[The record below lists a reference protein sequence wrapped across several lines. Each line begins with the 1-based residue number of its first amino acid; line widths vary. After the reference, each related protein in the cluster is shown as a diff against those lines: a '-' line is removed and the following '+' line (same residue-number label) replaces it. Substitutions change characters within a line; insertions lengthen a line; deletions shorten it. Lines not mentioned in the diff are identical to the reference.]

1 LAGAGTGLVAREL
14 AKRGVKEAAEKILK
28 ERGEDA
34 AKVYFEKAAKDVALD
49 IGKKRGQTAALAG
62 QAAFY
67 GTGQTTSRAVEEA
80 EKLGGTATDIEL
92 ARVLPAAA
100 VSTVAE
106 FIGDK
111 IALGALKGIKPGEPG
126 KFVTTDLAKNILL
139 NIGLT
144 GTKEVPVEVIQSA
157 AERFGAKL
165 SLTDAQ
171 ALKEYID
178 ATASSYGMAVAP
190 GVGGGVRQTMAERAK
205 PTPEVPPATPPAPPP
220 PALEYKPEPF
230 IQFPDGTVAKRSEVE
245 AYIKTLPEDQ
255 QMAMRAKLLG
265 LAPQEAEAPPTEPT
279 KALEYKPEPLIVYP
293 DGSVARSSEVETY
306 IQSLP
311 EDEQVAAR
319 AKLLGMG
326 EEATRV
332 TPEMLRK
339 LGIRGRAPVIQ
350 RLSGLELTDPKV
362 TEELTNFAAQP
373 YASPEVRGNIFGFL
387 NTIKPVEPAAE
398 APVAPVAEAPVEPAA
413 PAAPPVAPA
422 PVVEAAAPVVEEKP
436 AREPST
442 RKEAEAF
449 GKAIGAAQPYPGELR
464 GRVNLPAQK
473 AAKEGNFQGVLSA
486 LEKSKNVIVAEIAKR
501 AKSLGTKIVIDDNAE
516 ETYTGRSELMRQM
529 SIDGA
534 KMHLEALNKIRA
546 LAPKIDAL
554 PDGFRL
560 GYDITG
566 EKINAIDGGKD
577 VGRMSLE
584 DIADVGHSMFAPL
597 ATGPFKLKTKED
609 FKRLQKAYED
619 LTSEYGENAL
629 QLTSTGSAE
638 MRGVAGVYDADTDTI
653 RVPEYFAKREEVLS
667 HEIVHAQ
674 TVQSIANPTL
684 RQKPIVARLNKLY
697 EHVKKELES
706 RPGRAPYGIQSI
718 QEFVAEGMGNPA
730 FQFLLKKIKYENT
743 SAWDSFVQ
751 TIANLIGVKRDTA
764 FTELLSIY
772 SDLTTE
778 QKAPAAPTVEA
789 AAPKAEAPPTLD
801 TSDIKEVKG
810 RHPQVQ
816 AAAKLLQE
824 KKMSREE
831 FEKYVDAYK
840 PIETIKAETLYPPS
854 SVESMAKAIR
864 GTENKKK
871 INIPIADGIRVGLR
885 MDLPARDQ
893 GVPVVSIHEGKPND
907 DPKTGKPYKSS
918 GKVIGYGSTGY
929 IKDVFFA
936 PRDQEK
942 SLVMGIEPV
951 KNPLQTAE
959 GTWVNLSP
967 EETYTRVKELMKDPA
982 WKQVGFDPARHG
994 YFYDRKTREPVVSAS
1009 EMYQVGQF
1017 LLAKDVKYA
1026 PKSDFLYS
1034 LGGERAQV
1042 QAFEQTLRSL
1052 LNKFGLKDVG
1062 LKILDGMTD
1071 SGSYAAQ
1078 LIRIAADAANPVRT
1092 LRHEAIHAL
1101 RELGFFTD
1109 AQWSSLSKMAKDKW
1123 IDQYLKQRNVDGKPL
1138 KAGEESRYDA
1148 YMREY
1153 NGDMEK
1159 ITEEAVSD
1167 AFADFDATK
1176 PPAGMLQ
1183 ALLKRMKDLFQSIKS
1198 ALTKVESPEQIF
1210 GKVEKG
1216 ELNEGARKAKGEA
1229 KSLRDRATA
1238 NFRRW
1243 FGDSKVVDE
1252 KGEPLVV
1259 YHGTGADIDAFR
1271 GRGRFYF
1278 AEKPEYAASFAGKYF
1293 DEYKRPNIMPVY
1305 LSVQKPLDLTA
1316 LGGDFV
1322 STNDLVAALEKAGA
1336 IKTAQ
1341 AVKDRQFEKYGRKQ
1355 GVNVWEL
1362 WHESPIREA
1371 VKDDGFDGVIQIEQ
1385 AAKDESSMH
1394 ESRVVMVFN
1403 PTQIKSAIGNNGDYS
1418 LTNADIRK
1426 SIGGIKAAAQ
1436 KALQKQPMPEKGLGH
1451 VKQDLKN
1458 LAQPIFFAQNKTI
1471 LDRIDGMKDRFWQRV
1486 AQNTADQFRTIKE
1499 YSPLGYMQAR
1509 LSKSVDGGLE
1519 GLLFHGQ
1526 VFDDGGALNI
1536 KAKTKGMM
1544 DILKPLGNELD
1555 SYLMWV
1561 ALNRES
1567 NLPEEKRSK
1576 IANMDQLVARRDE
1589 FSAGELNGKPRA
1601 EVYRDVL
1608 RQMNQLNKSVLDIAL
1623 AKGLINQEAYDK
1635 FSSDIYYIP
1644 FYKKMEEDGDI
1655 SGAQTASGLTSQY
1668 FSKELKGGDKPF
1680 GDLME
1685 NVVRNWSHILSASMK
1700 NAAAKTTLDDA
1711 VELGAAVPNLKVG
1724 LEWKDGKVYSIKS
1737 GKPIEAKVD
1746 EDGKVLYEAGV
1757 LRPDLTKQD
1766 AGMAKV
1772 MVDGQ
1777 PMYFKVTDD
1786 LLMDSISSIGY
1797 LGPKSKFILLMR
1809 DFKNMLQ
1816 YGVTASP
1823 IFKTNNLIRDSV
1835 AAMSVSDLKKNPFAN
1850 VIEGI
1855 SLSKKDSPTYISAL
1869 AGGAIFNFGSAYEG
1883 DQAKLIKRLIDQGV
1897 PGNSILDTKEK
1908 ITKGLKNA
1916 WDAYQH
1922 LGDRSE
1928 AANRL
1933 SLYQQ
1938 MRDKGMNHLQ
1948 ASFMARDLLDF
1959 SMQGSWP
1966 AFRLLTQVVP
1976 FMNARIQGLYKLGR
1990 DGIIPTT
1997 RVLYNATTGKEID
2010 ANDKIR
2016 AAQFATITTA
2026 VMLASALLY
2035 LSFKDDEDFKKRDAW
2050 DRDNFWWIKLPGMD
2064 MALRVPKPFEVG
2076 AFGTL
2081 VERTLEQI
2089 LDQGAEGKQ
2098 FGESLGRTLWDTFSL
2113 NPTPQM
2119 FKPLIDIYANK
2130 DSFSGAPIE
2139 SAGLERLSKQERAT
2153 DQTSPLAIAL
2163 GGVTSLFPEKFQ
2175 LSPVQMDYM
2184 LKGYFGWLGAMASV
2198 TSTYAVMPFKEGEYP
2213 DARWLDRAS
2222 LGLARELPAPQSA
2235 YVTQFYNAS
2244 KEISQAYADMRHYR
2258 EMGDAEKVQEIL
2270 EEKGDQIALAK
2281 FYDKTAKNIA
2291 NVRKQIR
2298 LITNDKDMDGAE
2310 KKEAIERMKLIMSDL
2325 AKQAEEVRKS
2335 MKQ

>member
-1 LAGAGTGLVAREL
+1 MPTLSEILRDPNYINANEATKRAIFERHAPLDQNYTGANQATQFAIRQRFGVEGFGAPVAPPPV
-14 AKRGVKEAAEKILK
+14 ASK
-28 ERGEDA
+28 ERTFGE
-34 AKVYFEKAAKDVALD
+34 AAKDIAASVVSGAGNLVQLPGQLYGLATGNFADTGALGLGKD
-49 IGKKRGQTAALAG
+49 IRQYGEEMKSSGLKAREQERAQKIQTAEQKGQWEAFKTAFGETVKDPALLTSFLAE
-62 QAAFY
+62 QAPQLLVPFGAARVAQI
-67 GTGQTTSRAVEEA
+67 GTAAKATAAAQGLTGTAAKEAVEAVTKSAA
-80 EKLGGTATDIEL
+80 ERGTKAAIGAGAVQQGADVGSQAYEDIYKELVSKGATEPDAAQGAINL
-92 ARVLPAAA
+92 ARAAGASGSIISLLAQRLPGARTLEESFAG
-100 VSTVAE
+100 VKGTSGRVV
-106 FIGDK
+106 
-111 IALGALKGIKPGEPG
+111 GALKGAAGEGASEIAEETGG
-126 KFVTTDLAKNILL
+126 KFGANLAMREVKPEQSLL
-139 NIGLT
+139 EGLGQT
-144 GTKEVPVEVIQSA
+144 AGMAAVGGVGLGGVAGALRTPARPAEKPAEEKPA
-157 AERFGAKL
+157 AETIA
-165 SLTDAQ
+165 A
-171 ALKEYID
+171 
-178 ATASSYGMAVAP
+178 
-190 GVGGGVRQTMAERAK
+190 
-205 PTPEVPPATPPAPPP
+205 PEVPPVTP
-220 PALEYKPEPF
+220 
-230 IQFPDGTVAKRSEVE
+230 EVE
-245 AYIKTLPEDQ
+245 AP
-255 QMAMRAKLLG
+255 
-265 LAPQEAEAPPTEPT
+265 PVAEA
-279 KALEYKPEPLIVYP
+279 
-293 DGSVARSSEVETY
+293 
-306 IQSLP
+306 
-311 EDEQVAAR
+311 
-319 AKLLGMG
+319 
-326 EEATRV
+326 
-332 TPEMLRK
+332 
-339 LGIRGRAPVIQ
+339 
-350 RLSGLELTDPKV
+350 
-362 TEELTNFAAQP
+362 
-373 YASPEVRGNIFGFL
+373 
-387 NTIKPVEPAAE
+387 PAAE
-398 APVAPVAEAPVEPAA
+398 APAAPVAEAPVEPAVEV
-413 PAAPPVAPA
+413 PPVAPVA
-422 PVVEAAAPVVEEKP
+422 EAPVADAPPVEPVVEAAAPT
-436 AREPST
+436 PS
-442 RKEAEAF
+442 
-449 GKAIGAAQPYPGELR
+449 AQER
-464 GRVNLPAQK
+464 
-473 AAKEGNFQGVLSA
+473 
-486 LEKSKNVIVAEIAKR
+486 
-501 AKSLGTKIVIDDNAE
+501 KSLGGK
-516 ETYTGRSELMRQM
+516 RSEL
-529 SIDGA
+529 G
-534 KMHLEALNKIRA
+534 
-546 LAPKIDAL
+546 
-554 PDGFRL
+554 
-560 GYDITG
+560 
-566 EKINAIDGGKD
+566 
-577 VGRMSLE
+577 
-584 DIADVGHSMFAPL
+584 
-597 ATGPFKLKTKED
+597 
-609 FKRLQKAYED
+609 
-619 LTSEYGENAL
+619 
-629 QLTSTGSAE
+629 
-638 MRGVAGVYDADTDTI
+638 
-653 RVPEYFAKREEVLS
+653 
-667 HEIVHAQ
+667 
-674 TVQSIANPTL
+674 
-684 RQKPIVARLNKLY
+684 LY
-697 EHVKKELES
+697 SELE
-706 RPGRAPYGIQSI
+706 
-718 QEFVAEGMGNPA
+718 
-730 FQFLLKKIKYENT
+730 KKIEAGSN
-743 SAWDSFVQ
+743 
-751 TIANLIGVKRDTA
+751 
-764 FTELLSIY
+764 
-772 SDLTTE
+772 
-778 QKAPAAPTVEA
+778 KAPAASWKAYINGLTQKGVKPEEIESSGVKDWLDLQKGAVTKESLLNYLQQGGVKVEEVVLGRSPDAVIADRNAAYEAFERNEISIEERNRLIDAAGVKDTKYGQYALPGGTNYREVLLTLPVDRVDQSDSSYELNREASAAGLAALGFNGGEFAPERVKVDKPKYRSTHWDQPNVLAHIRVNDRTDADGKRVLFVEEIQSDWGQEGKKKGFATGALKAAEDAYMAEIDRLAEKYGVRKDATNKASAIRMAADKADLVRLIELNDKIVSEKAAVPSAPFVTKTEGWLNLALKRIMVMAAEGGYDKVAFVNGTQSAERYDLSKQIERITAYKETGGTYRISATDINGDTLPAQRAKDATELEGIVGKELAQKIADQKGVVESYSGLDLKVGGEGMKTFYNTIVPTA
-789 AAPKAEAPPTLD
+789 LK
-801 TSDIKEVKG
+801 
-810 RHPQVQ
+810 
-816 AAAKLLQE
+816 KLLPKVGGGQMGVV
-824 KKMSREE
+824 K
-831 FEKYVDAYK
+831 V
-840 PIETIKAETLYPPS
+840 
-854 SVESMAKAIR
+854 
-864 GTENKKK
+864 
-871 INIPIADGIRVGLR
+871 DGIVR
-885 MDLPARDQ
+885 A
-893 GVPVVSIHEGKPND
+893 
-907 DPKTGKPYKSS
+907 
-918 GKVIGYGSTGY
+918 STGNMEAG
-929 IKDVFFA
+929 D
-936 PRDQEK
+936 
-942 SLVMGIEPV
+942 
-951 KNPLQTAE
+951 
-959 GTWVNLSP
+959 
-967 EETYTRVKELMKDPA
+967 
-982 WKQVGFDPARHG
+982 
-994 YFYDRKTREPVVSAS
+994 FYDRQKNPDFKMLAQPGFDVTPAMREKVQTTGLPMFSKA
-1009 EMYQVGQF
+1009 
-1017 LLAKDVKYA
+1017 
-1026 PKSDFLYS
+1026 
-1034 LGGERAQV
+1034 GERSEQV
-1042 QAFEQTLRSL
+1042 QAFEQDLRTK

-1062 LKILDGMTD
+1062 LKILGGMTD

-1078 LIRIAADAANPVRT
+1078 IIRIAADAANPVRT
-1092 LRHEAIHAL
+1092 LRHEAIHAM

-1123 IDQYLKQRNVDGKPL
+1123 IDQYLKQSNVDGKPL

-1167 AFADFDATK
+1167 AFSDFDATK
-1176 PPAGMLQ
+1176 PPAGLIQ

-1216 ELNEGARKAKGEA
+1216 ELKEGAGKEAGEA

-1238 NFRRW
+1238 
-1243 FGDSKVVDE
+1243 
-1252 KGEPLVV
+1252 
-1259 YHGTGADIDAFR
+1259 
-1271 GRGRFYF
+1271 
-1278 AEKPEYAASFAGKYF
+1278 
-1293 DEYKRPNIMPVY
+1293 
-1305 LSVQKPLDLTA
+1305 
-1316 LGGDFV
+1316 
-1322 STNDLVAALEKAGA
+1322 
-1336 IKTAQ
+1336 
-1341 AVKDRQFEKYGRKQ
+1341 
-1355 GVNVWEL
+1355 
-1362 WHESPIREA
+1362 
-1371 VKDDGFDGVIQIEQ
+1371 
-1385 AAKDESSMH
+1385 
-1394 ESRVVMVFN
+1394 
-1403 PTQIKSAIGNNGDYS
+1403 
-1418 LTNADIRK
+1418 DIRK
-1426 SIGGIKAAAQ
+1426 SIGGVKAAAQ

-1471 LDRIDGMKDRFWQRV
+1471 LDRINGMKDRFWQRV

-1623 AKGLINQEAYDK
+1623 AKGLINQKGYDQ
-1635 FSSDIYYIP
+1635 FSGDIYYVP
-1644 FYKKMEEDGDI
+1644 FYKKMEEDGTI
-1655 SGAQTASGLTSQY
+1655 AGAQTASGLTSQD
-1668 FSKELKGGDKPF
+1668 FSKELKGSDKPF

-1797 LGPKSKFILLMR
+1797 LGPKSKFLDVAR
-1809 DFKNMLQ
+1809 NFKNMLQ

-1823 IFKTNNLIRDSV
+1823 IFKVNNLIRDSV
-1835 AAMSVSDLKKNPFAN
+1835 AAMAVSDLKKNPVAN
-1850 VIEGI
+1850 VMNGI
-1855 SLSKKDSPTYISAL
+1855 TLSKEDSPVYISAL

-1883 DQAKLIKRLIDQGV
+1883 DQATLIKRLIDQGV

-2064 MALRVPKPFEVG
+2064 VALRVPKPFEVG

-2081 VERTLEQI
+2081 VERSLEQI
-2089 LDQGAEGKQ
+2089 LDEGAEGKQ
-2098 FGESLGRTLWDTFSL
+2098 FGESLARTLWDTFAL

-2119 FKPLIDIYANK
+2119 FKPLVDIYSNK

-2153 DQTSPLAIAL
+2153 DQTSPLGIAL
-2163 GGVTSLFPEKFQ
+2163 GGLTSIFPEKFQ

-2258 EMGDAEKVQEIL
+2258 EMGDAERVQEIL
-2270 EEKGDQIALAK
+2270 EEKGDKIALAK

>member
-1 LAGAGTGLVAREL
+1 MPTLSEILRDPNYINANEATKRAIFERHAPLDQNYTGANQATQFAIRQRFGVEGFGAPVAPPPV
-14 AKRGVKEAAEKILK
+14 ASK
-28 ERGEDA
+28 ERTFGE
-34 AKVYFEKAAKDVALD
+34 AAKDIAASVVSGAGNLVQLPGQLYGLATGNFADTGALGLGKD
-49 IGKKRGQTAALAG
+49 IRQYGEEMKSSGLKAREQERAQKIQTAEQKGQWEAFKTAFGETVKDPALLTSFLAE
-62 QAAFY
+62 QAPQLLVPFGAARVAQI
-67 GTGQTTSRAVEEA
+67 GTAAKATAAAQGLTGTAAKEAVEAVTKSAA
-80 EKLGGTATDIEL
+80 ERGTKAAIGAGAVQQGADVGSQAYEDIYKELVSKGATEPDAAQGAINL
-92 ARVLPAAA
+92 ARAAGASGSIISLLAQRLPGARTLEESFAG
-100 VSTVAE
+100 VKGTSGRVV
-106 FIGDK
+106 
-111 IALGALKGIKPGEPG
+111 GALKGAAGEGASEIAEETGG
-126 KFVTTDLAKNILL
+126 KFGANLAMREVKPEQSLL
-139 NIGLT
+139 EGLGQT
-144 GTKEVPVEVIQSA
+144 AGMAAVGGVGLGGVAGALRTPARPAEKPAEEKPA
-157 AERFGAKL
+157 AETIA
-165 SLTDAQ
+165 A
-171 ALKEYID
+171 
-178 ATASSYGMAVAP
+178 
-190 GVGGGVRQTMAERAK
+190 
-205 PTPEVPPATPPAPPP
+205 PEVPPVTP
-220 PALEYKPEPF
+220 
-230 IQFPDGTVAKRSEVE
+230 EVE
-245 AYIKTLPEDQ
+245 AP
-255 QMAMRAKLLG
+255 
-265 LAPQEAEAPPTEPT
+265 PVAEA
-279 KALEYKPEPLIVYP
+279 
-293 DGSVARSSEVETY
+293 
-306 IQSLP
+306 
-311 EDEQVAAR
+311 
-319 AKLLGMG
+319 
-326 EEATRV
+326 
-332 TPEMLRK
+332 
-339 LGIRGRAPVIQ
+339 
-350 RLSGLELTDPKV
+350 
-362 TEELTNFAAQP
+362 
-373 YASPEVRGNIFGFL
+373 
-387 NTIKPVEPAAE
+387 PAAE
-398 APVAPVAEAPVEPAA
+398 APAAPVAEAPVEPAVEV
-413 PAAPPVAPA
+413 PPVAPVA
-422 PVVEAAAPVVEEKP
+422 EAPVADAPPVEPVVEAAAPT
-436 AREPST
+436 PS
-442 RKEAEAF
+442 
-449 GKAIGAAQPYPGELR
+449 AQER
-464 GRVNLPAQK
+464 
-473 AAKEGNFQGVLSA
+473 
-486 LEKSKNVIVAEIAKR
+486 
-501 AKSLGTKIVIDDNAE
+501 KSLGGK
-516 ETYTGRSELMRQM
+516 RSEL
-529 SIDGA
+529 G
-534 KMHLEALNKIRA
+534 
-546 LAPKIDAL
+546 
-554 PDGFRL
+554 
-560 GYDITG
+560 
-566 EKINAIDGGKD
+566 
-577 VGRMSLE
+577 
-584 DIADVGHSMFAPL
+584 
-597 ATGPFKLKTKED
+597 
-609 FKRLQKAYED
+609 
-619 LTSEYGENAL
+619 
-629 QLTSTGSAE
+629 
-638 MRGVAGVYDADTDTI
+638 
-653 RVPEYFAKREEVLS
+653 
-667 HEIVHAQ
+667 
-674 TVQSIANPTL
+674 
-684 RQKPIVARLNKLY
+684 LY
-697 EHVKKELES
+697 SELE
-706 RPGRAPYGIQSI
+706 
-718 QEFVAEGMGNPA
+718 
-730 FQFLLKKIKYENT
+730 KKIEAGSN
-743 SAWDSFVQ
+743 
-751 TIANLIGVKRDTA
+751 
-764 FTELLSIY
+764 
-772 SDLTTE
+772 
-778 QKAPAAPTVEA
+778 KAPAASWKAYINGLIQKGVKPEEIESSGVKDWLDLQKGAVTKESLLNYLQQGGVKVEEVVLGRSHVKDTNYGQYTLPGGTNYREVLLTLPEKQVVRKRVLRKVGEGRRPWRIYIEGEERHQNSFETEEA
-789 AAPKAEAPPTLD
+789 AREDLAKYPTFREKAGGEPYRSTHWDQPNVLAHIRVNDRTDADGKRVLFVEEIQ
-801 TSDIKEVKG
+801 SDWGQEGKKKG
-810 RHPQVQ
+810 FADSKVRSQ
-816 AAAKLLQE
+816 LESEIRSLGI
-824 KKMSREE
+824 
-831 FEKYVDAYK
+831 DK
-840 PIETIKAETLYPPS
+840 PIQDVSLRDLADAGASQELQGRFDSEMLRGASSPPS
-854 SVESMAKAIR
+854 APFVTKTEGWLNLALKRIMVMA
-864 GTENKKK
+864 
-871 INIPIADGIRVGLR
+871 
-885 MDLPARDQ
+885 
-893 GVPVVSIHEGKPND
+893 
-907 DPKTGKPYKSS
+907 
-918 GKVIGYGSTGY
+918 
-929 IKDVFFA
+929 
-936 PRDQEK
+936 
-942 SLVMGIEPV
+942 
-951 KNPLQTAE
+951 AE
-959 GTWVNLSP
+959 GGYDKVAFVNGEQSAERYDLS
-967 EETYTRVKELMKDPA
+967 
-982 WKQVGFDPARHG
+982 KQVGSVRWAAKPGSNTGKLTVKDLSGNVVLRERTADPMRAAELEDFVGKDVARKLLESEAKSVTPYG
-994 YFYDRKTREPVVSAS
+994 DEIRELSGLDLKVGGEGMKTFYDTIVPTALKKLLPKVGGGQMGVVKVDGIVRASTGFDVTPAMREKVQTTGLPMFSKA
-1009 EMYQVGQF
+1009 
-1017 LLAKDVKYA
+1017 
-1026 PKSDFLYS
+1026 
-1034 LGGERAQV
+1034 GERSEQV
-1042 QAFEQTLRSL
+1042 QAFEQDLRTK

-1062 LKILDGMTD
+1062 LKILGGMTD

-1078 LIRIAADAANPVRT
+1078 IIRIAADAANPVRT
-1092 LRHEAIHAL
+1092 LRHEAIHAM

-1176 PPAGMLQ
+1176 PPAGMIQ

-1216 ELNEGARKAKGEA
+1216 ELKEGAREAKGEV

-1238 NFRRW
+1238 
-1243 FGDSKVVDE
+1243 
-1252 KGEPLVV
+1252 
-1259 YHGTGADIDAFR
+1259 
-1271 GRGRFYF
+1271 
-1278 AEKPEYAASFAGKYF
+1278 
-1293 DEYKRPNIMPVY
+1293 
-1305 LSVQKPLDLTA
+1305 
-1316 LGGDFV
+1316 
-1322 STNDLVAALEKAGA
+1322 
-1336 IKTAQ
+1336 
-1341 AVKDRQFEKYGRKQ
+1341 
-1355 GVNVWEL
+1355 
-1362 WHESPIREA
+1362 
-1371 VKDDGFDGVIQIEQ
+1371 
-1385 AAKDESSMH
+1385 
-1394 ESRVVMVFN
+1394 
-1403 PTQIKSAIGNNGDYS
+1403 
-1418 LTNADIRK
+1418 DIRK
-1426 SIGGIKAAAQ
+1426 SIGGVKAAAQ

-1471 LDRIDGMKDRFWQRV
+1471 LDRINGMKDRFWQRV

-1623 AKGLINQEAYDK
+1623 AKGLINQKGYDQ
-1635 FSSDIYYIP
+1635 FSGDIYYVP
-1644 FYKKMEEDGDI
+1644 FYKKMEEDGTI
-1655 SGAQTASGLTSQY
+1655 AGAQTASGLTSQD
-1668 FSKELKGGDKPF
+1668 FSKELKGSDKPF

-1797 LGPKSKFILLMR
+1797 LGPKSKFLDVAR
-1809 DFKNMLQ
+1809 NFKNMLQ

-1823 IFKTNNLIRDSV
+1823 IFKVNNLIRDSV
-1835 AAMSVSDLKKNPFAN
+1835 AAMAVSDLKKNPVAN
-1850 VIEGI
+1850 VMNGI
-1855 SLSKKDSPTYISAL
+1855 TLSKEDSPVYISAL

-1883 DQAKLIKRLIDQGV
+1883 DQATLIKRLIDQGV

-2064 MALRVPKPFEVG
+2064 VALRVPKPFEVG

-2081 VERTLEQI
+2081 VERSLEQI
-2089 LDQGAEGKQ
+2089 LDEGAEGKQ
-2098 FGESLGRTLWDTFSL
+2098 FGESLARTLWDTFAL

-2119 FKPLIDIYANK
+2119 FKPLVDIYSNK

-2153 DQTSPLAIAL
+2153 DQTSPLGIAL
-2163 GGVTSLFPEKFQ
+2163 GGLTSIFPEKFQ

-2258 EMGDAEKVQEIL
+2258 EMGDAERVQEIL
-2270 EEKGDQIALAK
+2270 EEKGDKIALAK

>member
-1 LAGAGTGLVAREL
+1 
-14 AKRGVKEAAEKILK
+14 
-28 ERGEDA
+28 
-34 AKVYFEKAAKDVALD
+34 
-49 IGKKRGQTAALAG
+49 
-62 QAAFY
+62 
-67 GTGQTTSRAVEEA
+67 
-80 EKLGGTATDIEL
+80 
-92 ARVLPAAA
+92 
-100 VSTVAE
+100 
-106 FIGDK
+106 
-111 IALGALKGIKPGEPG
+111 
-126 KFVTTDLAKNILL
+126 
-139 NIGLT
+139 
-144 GTKEVPVEVIQSA
+144 
-157 AERFGAKL
+157 
-165 SLTDAQ
+165 
-171 ALKEYID
+171 
-178 ATASSYGMAVAP
+178 
-190 GVGGGVRQTMAERAK
+190 
-205 PTPEVPPATPPAPPP
+205 
-220 PALEYKPEPF
+220 
-230 IQFPDGTVAKRSEVE
+230 
-245 AYIKTLPEDQ
+245 
-255 QMAMRAKLLG
+255 
-265 LAPQEAEAPPTEPT
+265 
-279 KALEYKPEPLIVYP
+279 
-293 DGSVARSSEVETY
+293 
-306 IQSLP
+306 
-311 EDEQVAAR
+311 
-319 AKLLGMG
+319 
-326 EEATRV
+326 
-332 TPEMLRK
+332 
-339 LGIRGRAPVIQ
+339 
-350 RLSGLELTDPKV
+350 
-362 TEELTNFAAQP
+362 
-373 YASPEVRGNIFGFL
+373 
-387 NTIKPVEPAAE
+387 
-398 APVAPVAEAPVEPAA
+398 
-413 PAAPPVAPA
+413 
-422 PVVEAAAPVVEEKP
+422 
-436 AREPST
+436 
-442 RKEAEAF
+442 
-449 GKAIGAAQPYPGELR
+449 
-464 GRVNLPAQK
+464 
-473 AAKEGNFQGVLSA
+473 
-486 LEKSKNVIVAEIAKR
+486 
-501 AKSLGTKIVIDDNAE
+501 
-516 ETYTGRSELMRQM
+516 
-529 SIDGA
+529 
-534 KMHLEALNKIRA
+534 
-546 LAPKIDAL
+546 
-554 PDGFRL
+554 
-560 GYDITG
+560 
-566 EKINAIDGGKD
+566 
-577 VGRMSLE
+577 
-584 DIADVGHSMFAPL
+584 
-597 ATGPFKLKTKED
+597 
-609 FKRLQKAYED
+609 
-619 LTSEYGENAL
+619 
-629 QLTSTGSAE
+629 
-638 MRGVAGVYDADTDTI
+638 
-653 RVPEYFAKREEVLS
+653 
-667 HEIVHAQ
+667 
-674 TVQSIANPTL
+674 
-684 RQKPIVARLNKLY
+684 
-697 EHVKKELES
+697 
-706 RPGRAPYGIQSI
+706 
-718 QEFVAEGMGNPA
+718 
-730 FQFLLKKIKYENT
+730 
-743 SAWDSFVQ
+743 
-751 TIANLIGVKRDTA
+751 
-764 FTELLSIY
+764 
-772 SDLTTE
+772 
-778 QKAPAAPTVEA
+778 
-789 AAPKAEAPPTLD
+789 
-801 TSDIKEVKG
+801 
-810 RHPQVQ
+810 
-816 AAAKLLQE
+816 
-824 KKMSREE
+824 
-831 FEKYVDAYK
+831 
-840 PIETIKAETLYPPS
+840 
-854 SVESMAKAIR
+854 
-864 GTENKKK
+864 
-871 INIPIADGIRVGLR
+871 
-885 MDLPARDQ
+885 
-893 GVPVVSIHEGKPND
+893 
-907 DPKTGKPYKSS
+907 
-918 GKVIGYGSTGY
+918 
-929 IKDVFFA
+929 
-936 PRDQEK
+936 
-942 SLVMGIEPV
+942 
-951 KNPLQTAE
+951 
-959 GTWVNLSP
+959 
-967 EETYTRVKELMKDPA
+967 
-982 WKQVGFDPARHG
+982 
-994 YFYDRKTREPVVSAS
+994 
-1009 EMYQVGQF
+1009 MYQVGQF

-1216 ELNEGARKAKGEA
+1216 ELKEGAREAKGEA

>member
-1 LAGAGTGLVAREL
+1 MAQNEWAVVSETPISRTEGTGWEVVEQKPTTGAFAAGVKSYLPQVQETFGGLKTLLGVGAERMLGEGQISRGLIESGAASMKEAEAKRQPFMTAERGSFTDALDKGVGAVLTEWLPYQAGSGAAQLLEALALVGAGGVVGTMTAPGPGTLAGAGTGLVAREL

-111 IALGALKGIKPGEPG
+111 IALGALKGIKPGEAG
-126 KFVTTDLAKNILL
+126 KYAPVDLAKNILL

-205 PTPEVPPATPPAPPP
+205 PAPEVPPT
-220 PALEYKPEPF
+220 
-230 IQFPDGTVAKRSEVE
+230 
-245 AYIKTLPEDQ
+245 
-255 QMAMRAKLLG
+255 
-265 LAPQEAEAPPTEPT
+265 
-279 KALEYKPEPLIVYP
+279 
-293 DGSVARSSEVETY
+293 
-306 IQSLP
+306 
-311 EDEQVAAR
+311 
-319 AKLLGMG
+319 
-326 EEATRV
+326 
-332 TPEMLRK
+332 
-339 LGIRGRAPVIQ
+339 
-350 RLSGLELTDPKV
+350 
-362 TEELTNFAAQP
+362 
-373 YASPEVRGNIFGFL
+373 
-387 NTIKPVEPAAE
+387 
-398 APVAPVAEAPVEPAA
+398 
-413 PAAPPVAPA
+413 APPVAPPAAEVPPVTPEQVRERVEEVTGVNRAA
-422 PVVEAAAPVVEEKP
+422 PPSAEESVLGRLYKLNDAEAEAAREELTQKRLLRQQEQIDAEVERVAELNRKQGMPSPDRPKLEIEERPSIAEQAPALASREELLAKQADVDKRRLEAGLPTGAASVTPGVEPTTPVAEEPKPVPKIVDNRPLAVRAAKNRLLVMRNMLQNQGGDPESLTIVPHPTVEGKFAIQSLDVPTKLTPDLPRTAITRPETPTIIDPVNAYVEIQRRTNTPAARRFVQDFDAGRITREDVERAIEQEQKAGQPQPLTYTSTGEPGIVSAPLSKPRGEREVPKLGEAPPKVEVVEEPPIDETQTQQP
-436 AREPST
+436 AALPKSAFELSQRLPSVMDKADVRKANEDGDIKKLVDSLKASPNLVT
-442 RKEAEAF
+442 RR
-449 GKAIGAAQPYPGELR
+449 IGEL
-464 GRVNLPAQK
+464 G
-473 AAKEGNFQGVLSA
+473 
-486 LEKSKNVIVAEIAKR
+486 
-501 AKSLGTKIVIDDNAE
+501 
-516 ETYTGRSELMRQM
+516 
-529 SIDGA
+529 
-534 KMHLEALNKIRA
+534 
-546 LAPKIDAL
+546 
-554 PDGFRL
+554 
-560 GYDITG
+560 
-566 EKINAIDGGKD
+566 
-577 VGRMSLE
+577 
-584 DIADVGHSMFAPL
+584 
-597 ATGPFKLKTKED
+597 
-609 FKRLQKAYED
+609 
-619 LTSEYGENAL
+619 
-629 QLTSTGSAE
+629 
-638 MRGVAGVYDADTDTI
+638 
-653 RVPEYFAKREEVLS
+653 
-667 HEIVHAQ
+667 
-674 TVQSIANPTL
+674 QSIANRVRLEKPGKLKKINWAGQFSYGPSGESIKMRPDHAGNEQVNAHEVVHALTVSAQL
-684 RQKPIVARLNKLY
+684 NPVTDKQKKFSQDIKDLY
-697 EHVKKELES
+697 QHVKKELKKK
-706 RPGRAPYGIQSI
+706 GVTAYGLQDEL
-718 QEFVAEGMGNPA
+718 EFTAEAMSNPN
-730 FQFLLKKIKYENT
+730 FQFELMQIPYPGKKNSWSKFVKSVADLLGITNTNALTEVMSLVEKIAET
-743 SAWDSFVQ
+743 
-751 TIANLIGVKRDTA
+751 
-764 FTELLSIY
+764 
-772 SDLTTE
+772 
-778 QKAPAAPTVEA
+778 KAPRKKTTGVETIGGELGAEAKPTV
-789 AAPKAEAPPTLD
+789 
-801 TSDIKEVKG
+801 V
-810 RHPQVQ
+810 
-816 AAAKLLQE
+816 
-824 KKMSREE
+824 
-831 FEKYVDAYK
+831 
-840 PIETIKAETLYPPS
+840 
-854 SVESMAKAIR
+854 AKA
-864 GTENKKK
+864 T
-871 INIPIADGIRVGLR
+871 
-885 MDLPARDQ
+885 
-893 GVPVVSIHEGKPND
+893 
-907 DPKTGKPYKSS
+907 
-918 GKVIGYGSTGY
+918 
-929 IKDVFFA
+929 
-936 PRDQEK
+936 
-942 SLVMGIEPV
+942 
-951 KNPLQTAE
+951 
-959 GTWVNLSP
+959 
-967 EETYTRVKELMKDPA
+967 
-982 WKQVGFDPARHG
+982 
-994 YFYDRKTREPVVSAS
+994 
-1009 EMYQVGQF
+1009 
-1017 LLAKDVKYA
+1017 
-1026 PKSDFLYS
+1026 
-1034 LGGERAQV
+1034 
-1042 QAFEQTLRSL
+1042 
-1052 LNKFGLKDVG
+1052 
-1062 LKILDGMTD
+1062 
-1071 SGSYAAQ
+1071 
-1078 LIRIAADAANPVRT
+1078 
-1092 LRHEAIHAL
+1092 
-1101 RELGFFTD
+1101 
-1109 AQWSSLSKMAKDKW
+1109 
-1123 IDQYLKQRNVDGKPL
+1123 
-1138 KAGEESRYDA
+1138 
-1148 YMREY
+1148 
-1153 NGDMEK
+1153 
-1159 ITEEAVSD
+1159 
-1167 AFADFDATK
+1167 
-1176 PPAGMLQ
+1176 
-1183 ALLKRMKDLFQSIKS
+1183 
-1198 ALTKVESPEQIF
+1198 
-1210 GKVEKG
+1210 
-1216 ELNEGARKAKGEA
+1216 
-1229 KSLRDRATA
+1229 
-1238 NFRRW
+1238 
-1243 FGDSKVVDE
+1243 
-1252 KGEPLVV
+1252 
-1259 YHGTGADIDAFR
+1259 
-1271 GRGRFYF
+1271 
-1278 AEKPEYAASFAGKYF
+1278 
-1293 DEYKRPNIMPVY
+1293 
-1305 LSVQKPLDLTA
+1305 
-1316 LGGDFV
+1316 
-1322 STNDLVAALEKAGA
+1322 
-1336 IKTAQ
+1336 
-1341 AVKDRQFEKYGRKQ
+1341 
-1355 GVNVWEL
+1355 
-1362 WHESPIREA
+1362 
-1371 VKDDGFDGVIQIEQ
+1371 
-1385 AAKDESSMH
+1385 
-1394 ESRVVMVFN
+1394 
-1403 PTQIKSAIGNNGDYS
+1403 
-1418 LTNADIRK
+1418 
-1426 SIGGIKAAAQ
+1426 AAAQ

-1451 VKQDLKN
+1451 VKQDLKS

-1486 AQNTADQFRTIKE
+1486 AQKTADQFRTIKE
-1499 YSPLGYMQAR
+1499 YSPVGYMQAR

-1536 KAKTKGMM
+1536 KAKTKGMV

-1567 NLPEEKRSK
+1567 RLPEAKRSK
-1576 IANMDQLVARRDE
+1576 IPNMDQLVARRDE
-1589 FSAGELNGKPRA
+1589 FSAGELNGKPRV
-1601 EVYRDVL
+1601 EVYEDVL
-1608 RQMNQLNKSVLDIAL
+1608 KQMNQLNKSVLDIAL
-1623 AKGLINQEAYDK
+1623 AKGLIDQKAYDK
-1635 FSSDIYYIP
+1635 FSGDLYYIP

-1655 SGAQTASGLTSQY
+1655 AGAQTASGLTSQY

-1700 NAAAKTTLDDA
+1700 NAAAKTTIDDA
-1711 VELGAAVPNLKVG
+1711 VELGAAVPNLKAG

-1737 GKPIEAKVD
+1737 GKPIEAKID
-1746 EDGKVLYEAGV
+1746 EDGREYAEGE

-1777 PMYFKVTDD
+1777 PMYFQVTDE

-1797 LGPKSKFILLMR
+1797 MGPKSAFTLLMR

-1823 IFKTNNLIRDSV
+1823 IFKVNNLIRDSV
-1835 AAMSVSDLKKNPFAN
+1835 AAMAVSDLKKNPVAN
-1850 VIEGI
+1850 VMEGI

-1883 DQAKLIKRLIDQGV
+1883 DQAKLIKRLLDQGV
-1897 PGNSILDTKEK
+1897 PGDSILDTKEK
-1908 ITKGLKNA
+1908 ITKGLKGA
-1916 WDAYQH
+1916 WDAYQN

-1938 MRDKGMNHLQ
+1938 LRDKGMTHLQ

-1966 AFRLLTQVVP
+1966 AFRFLTQVVP

-1997 RVLYNATTGKEID
+1997 RVLYNATTGKEIN

-2026 VMLASALLY
+2026 VALASALLY

-2064 MALRVPKPFEVG
+2064 VALRIPKPFEVG

-2098 FGESLGRTLWDTFSL
+2098 FGESLSRTLWDTFSL

-2163 GGVTSLFPEKFQ
+2163 GGITSIFPEKFQ

-2270 EEKGDQIALAK
+2270 EKQGDKIALAK

-2291 NVRKQIR
+2291 NVRKQIQ

-2310 KKEAIERMKLIMSDL
+2310 KREAIERMKLIMSDL

-2335 MKQ
+2335 MK

>member
-1 LAGAGTGLVAREL
+1 MNIAQIRAQYPQYQDLSDKQLADALHAKFYSDIPIQDYYGRIGLTSP
-14 AKRGVKEAAEKILK
+14 K
-28 ERGEDA
+28 ERTFGE
-34 AKVYFEKAAKDVALD
+34 AAKDIAASVVSGAGSLVQLPGQLYGLATGNFADTGALGLGKD
-49 IGKKRGQTAALAG
+49 IRQYGEEMKSAGLKAREQERAQKIQTAEQKGQWEAFKTAFGETVKDPALLTSFLAE
-62 QAAFY
+62 QAPQLLVPFGAARVAQI
-67 GTGQTTSRAVEEA
+67 GTAAKATAAAQGLTGTAAKEAVEAVTKAAA
-80 EKLGGTATDIEL
+80 ERGTKAAIGAGAVQQGADVGSQAYEDIYKELIRKGASESDAAQGAINL
-92 ARVLPAAA
+92 ARAAGASGAIISLLAQRLPGARTLEESFAG
-100 VSTVAE
+100 VKGTSGRLV
-106 FIGDK
+106 
-111 IALGALKGIKPGEPG
+111 GALKGAAGEGASEIAEETGG
-126 KFVTTDLAKNILL
+126 KFGANLAMREVKPEQSLL
-139 NIGLT
+139 EGLGQT
-144 GTKEVPVEVIQSA
+144 AGMAAVGGVGFGGVAGALRTPGDRLEVINGKKFINGKPVEEEAPAPPVAQPAAEVPLVE
-157 AERFGAKL
+157 
-165 SLTDAQ
+165 
-171 ALKEYID
+171 
-178 ATASSYGMAVAP
+178 
-190 GVGGGVRQTMAERAK
+190 
-205 PTPEVPPATPPAPPP
+205 EVPPAPTSVTPEF
-220 PALEYKPEPF
+220 LTELGIKP
-230 IQFPDGTVAKRSEVE
+230 TAAVAKRIKGKSLDDPAVATELETYANKYATEESKPKILEFVQSLKPPVE
-245 AYIKTLPEDQ
+245 APTV
-255 QMAMRAKLLG
+255 
-265 LAPQEAEAPPTEPT
+265 AE
-279 KALEYKPEPLIVYP
+279 V
-293 DGSVARSSEVETY
+293 
-306 IQSLP
+306 
-311 EDEQVAAR
+311 
-319 AKLLGMG
+319 
-326 EEATRV
+326 
-332 TPEMLRK
+332 
-339 LGIRGRAPVIQ
+339 
-350 RLSGLELTDPKV
+350 
-362 TEELTNFAAQP
+362 
-373 YASPEVRGNIFGFL
+373 
-387 NTIKPVEPAAE
+387 PAAE
-398 APVAPVAEAPVEPAA
+398 A

-422 PVVEAAAPVVEEKP
+422 PEAPPVAAVEPSVAEDSELVTPAPVVEAAAPSRDFLSRDVDDVTTLPIPNTFGGAPTENRLFHGGTWGGAIADKQGVVIDGVPATSFTRNPFEALEYASQPGGKVVSASSANLKIYAGDDAELNEKY
-436 AREPST
+436 
-442 RKEAEAF
+442 
-449 GKAIGAAQPYPGELR
+449 Q
-464 GRVNLPAQK
+464 
-473 AAKEGNFQGVLSA
+473 KEGASVVKNAGYDGIDLRALYGGGYNEVVVWNTGALQDVKIAPVKNVADGIE
-486 LEKSKNVIVAEIAKR
+486 LEKNFEPI
-501 AKSLGTKIVIDDNAE
+501 
-516 ETYTGRSELMRQM
+516 
-529 SIDGA
+529 
-534 KMHLEALNKIRA
+534 
-546 LAPKIDAL
+546 
-554 PDGFRL
+554 
-560 GYDITG
+560 
-566 EKINAIDGGKD
+566 
-577 VGRMSLE
+577 
-584 DIADVGHSMFAPL
+584 
-597 ATGPFKLKTKED
+597 
-609 FKRLQKAYED
+609 
-619 LTSEYGENAL
+619 
-629 QLTSTGSAE
+629 TST
-638 MRGVAGVYDADTDTI
+638 
-653 RVPEYFAKREEVLS
+653 
-667 HEIVHAQ
+667 
-674 TVQSIANPTL
+674 
-684 RQKPIVARLNKLY
+684 
-697 EHVKKELES
+697 
-706 RPGRAPYGIQSI
+706 
-718 QEFVAEGMGNPA
+718 
-730 FQFLLKKIKYENT
+730 
-743 SAWDSFVQ
+743 
-751 TIANLIGVKRDTA
+751 
-764 FTELLSIY
+764 
-772 SDLTTE
+772 
-778 QKAPAAPTVEA
+778 AAPTVEA
-789 AAPKAEAPPTLD
+789 AAPKAEAPAAPEAKSLGGTRAKEEEPDIDRAWRDFSGRNKLSDFDKKATTNVAGEPDEFVLSRSQGKQWVALTVKEHFRDDGATVYSSALEVGEKGFPTG
-801 TSDIKEVKG
+801 TG
-810 RHPQVQ
+810 
-816 AAAKLLQE
+816 AATTMYLEALNIAKNRGMGW
-824 KKMSREE
+824 MSE
-831 FEKYVDAYK
+831 
-840 PIETIKAETLYPPS
+840 
-854 SVESMAKAIR
+854 
-864 GTENKKK
+864 
-871 INIPIADGIRVGLR
+871 GIRSDESRAIYERLKK
-885 MDLPARDQ
+885 A
-893 GVPVVSIHEGKPND
+893 GVPFVEEG
-907 DPKTGKPYKSS
+907 GSS
-918 GKVIGYGSTGY
+918 Y
-929 IKDVFFA
+929 IDA
-936 PRDQEK
+936 K
-942 SLVMGIEPV
+942 SLASVDLQKVANKLAARPEKVAAEP
-951 KNPLQTAE
+951 
-959 GTWVNLSP
+959 GT
-967 EETYTRVKELMKDPA
+967 K
-982 WKQVGFDPARHG
+982 
-994 YFYDRKTREPVVSAS
+994 
-1009 EMYQVGQF
+1009 
-1017 LLAKDVKYA
+1017 
-1026 PKSDFLYS
+1026 S

-1042 QAFEQTLRSL
+1042 QAFEQDLRTK

-1078 LIRIAADAANPVRT
+1078 IIRIAADAANPVRT

-1109 AQWSSLSKMAKDKW
+1109 AQWKSLSKMAKDKW
-1123 IDQYLKQRNVDGKPL
+1123 VDQYLKQRNVDGKPL

-1176 PPAGMLQ
+1176 PPAGLIQ

-1216 ELNEGARKAKGEA
+1216 ELKPGEKAETGER
-1229 KSLRDRATA
+1229 KSLSGKRSTQEIARIFGQMVKRAENEMTSVLFNWNDSQLNEDKDKIIMYPGRDQRFVRGKEGGKS
-1238 NFRRW
+1238 NV
-1243 FGDSKVVDE
+1243 SKAEFIDWLMSEGPFDTSVYGEEITSDE
-1252 KGEPLVV
+1252 KWRNEIETL
-1259 YHGTGADIDAFR
+1259 R
-1271 GRGRFYF
+1271 G
-1278 AEKPEYAASFAGKYF
+1278 
-1293 DEYKRPNIMPVY
+1293 IV
-1305 LSVQKPLDLTA
+1305 
-1316 LGGDFV
+1316 
-1322 STNDLVAALEKAGA
+1322 
-1336 IKTAQ
+1336 
-1341 AVKDRQFEKYGRKQ
+1341 
-1355 GVNVWEL
+1355 
-1362 WHESPIREA
+1362 
-1371 VKDDGFDGVIQIEQ
+1371 EQ
-1385 AAKDESSMH
+1385 
-1394 ESRVVMVFN
+1394 
-1403 PTQIKSAIGNNGDYS
+1403 P
-1418 LTNADIRK
+1418 DIRK

-1436 KALQKQPMPEKGLGH
+1436 KALQNQPMPEKGLGH

-1589 FSAGELNGKPRA
+1589 FSAGELNGKPRV

-1635 FSSDIYYIP
+1635 FSGDIYYIP

-1737 GKPIEAKVD
+1737 GKPIEAKVE
-1746 EDGKVLYEAGV
+1746 EDGKEYAEGE

-1823 IFKTNNLIRDSV
+1823 IFKVNNLIRDSV
-1835 AAMSVSDLKKNPFAN
+1835 AAMAVSDLKKNPVAN
-1850 VIEGI
+1850 VLKGI
-1855 SLSKKDSPTYISAL
+1855 SLSDKDSPTYISAL

-1883 DQAKLIKRLIDQGV
+1883 DQAKLIKRLLDQGV
-1897 PGNSILDTKEK
+1897 PGDSILDTKEK
-1908 ITKGLKNA
+1908 ITKGLKTA
-1916 WDAYQH
+1916 WDAYQN
-1922 LGDRSE
+1922 LGDKSE

-1938 MRDKGMNHLQ
+1938 MRDKGMTHLQ

-1966 AFRLLTQVVP
+1966 AFRFFTQVVP

-2064 MALRVPKPFEVG
+2064 VALRVPKPFEVG

-2081 VERTLEQI
+2081 VERSLEQI
-2089 LDQGAEGKQ
+2089 LDEGAEGKQ
-2098 FGESLGRTLWDTFSL
+2098 FGESLARTLWDTFAL

-2119 FKPLIDIYANK
+2119 FKPLVDIYSNK

-2163 GGVTSLFPEKFQ
+2163 GGITSIFPEKFQ

-2270 EEKGDQIALAK
+2270 EEKGDKIALAK

>member
-1 LAGAGTGLVAREL
+1 
-14 AKRGVKEAAEKILK
+14 
-28 ERGEDA
+28 
-34 AKVYFEKAAKDVALD
+34 
-49 IGKKRGQTAALAG
+49 
-62 QAAFY
+62 
-67 GTGQTTSRAVEEA
+67 
-80 EKLGGTATDIEL
+80 
-92 ARVLPAAA
+92 
-100 VSTVAE
+100 
-106 FIGDK
+106 
-111 IALGALKGIKPGEPG
+111 
-126 KFVTTDLAKNILL
+126 
-139 NIGLT
+139 
-144 GTKEVPVEVIQSA
+144 
-157 AERFGAKL
+157 
-165 SLTDAQ
+165 
-171 ALKEYID
+171 
-178 ATASSYGMAVAP
+178 
-190 GVGGGVRQTMAERAK
+190 
-205 PTPEVPPATPPAPPP
+205 
-220 PALEYKPEPF
+220 
-230 IQFPDGTVAKRSEVE
+230 
-245 AYIKTLPEDQ
+245 
-255 QMAMRAKLLG
+255 
-265 LAPQEAEAPPTEPT
+265 
-279 KALEYKPEPLIVYP
+279 
-293 DGSVARSSEVETY
+293 
-306 IQSLP
+306 
-311 EDEQVAAR
+311 
-319 AKLLGMG
+319 
-326 EEATRV
+326 
-332 TPEMLRK
+332 
-339 LGIRGRAPVIQ
+339 
-350 RLSGLELTDPKV
+350 
-362 TEELTNFAAQP
+362 
-373 YASPEVRGNIFGFL
+373 
-387 NTIKPVEPAAE
+387 
-398 APVAPVAEAPVEPAA
+398 
-413 PAAPPVAPA
+413 
-422 PVVEAAAPVVEEKP
+422 
-436 AREPST
+436 
-442 RKEAEAF
+442 
-449 GKAIGAAQPYPGELR
+449 
-464 GRVNLPAQK
+464 
-473 AAKEGNFQGVLSA
+473 
-486 LEKSKNVIVAEIAKR
+486 
-501 AKSLGTKIVIDDNAE
+501 
-516 ETYTGRSELMRQM
+516 
-529 SIDGA
+529 
-534 KMHLEALNKIRA
+534 
-546 LAPKIDAL
+546 
-554 PDGFRL
+554 
-560 GYDITG
+560 
-566 EKINAIDGGKD
+566 
-577 VGRMSLE
+577 
-584 DIADVGHSMFAPL
+584 
-597 ATGPFKLKTKED
+597 
-609 FKRLQKAYED
+609 
-619 LTSEYGENAL
+619 
-629 QLTSTGSAE
+629 
-638 MRGVAGVYDADTDTI
+638 
-653 RVPEYFAKREEVLS
+653 
-667 HEIVHAQ
+667 
-674 TVQSIANPTL
+674 
-684 RQKPIVARLNKLY
+684 
-697 EHVKKELES
+697 
-706 RPGRAPYGIQSI
+706 
-718 QEFVAEGMGNPA
+718 
-730 FQFLLKKIKYENT
+730 
-743 SAWDSFVQ
+743 
-751 TIANLIGVKRDTA
+751 
-764 FTELLSIY
+764 
-772 SDLTTE
+772 
-778 QKAPAAPTVEA
+778 
-789 AAPKAEAPPTLD
+789 
-801 TSDIKEVKG
+801 
-810 RHPQVQ
+810 
-816 AAAKLLQE
+816 
-824 KKMSREE
+824 
-831 FEKYVDAYK
+831 
-840 PIETIKAETLYPPS
+840 
-854 SVESMAKAIR
+854 
-864 GTENKKK
+864 
-871 INIPIADGIRVGLR
+871 
-885 MDLPARDQ
+885 
-893 GVPVVSIHEGKPND
+893 
-907 DPKTGKPYKSS
+907 
-918 GKVIGYGSTGY
+918 
-929 IKDVFFA
+929 
-936 PRDQEK
+936 
-942 SLVMGIEPV
+942 
-951 KNPLQTAE
+951 
-959 GTWVNLSP
+959 
-967 EETYTRVKELMKDPA
+967 
-982 WKQVGFDPARHG
+982 
-994 YFYDRKTREPVVSAS
+994 
-1009 EMYQVGQF
+1009 
-1017 LLAKDVKYA
+1017 
-1026 PKSDFLYS
+1026 
-1034 LGGERAQV
+1034 
-1042 QAFEQTLRSL
+1042 
-1052 LNKFGLKDVG
+1052 
-1062 LKILDGMTD
+1062 
-1071 SGSYAAQ
+1071 
-1078 LIRIAADAANPVRT
+1078 
-1092 LRHEAIHAL
+1092 
-1101 RELGFFTD
+1101 
-1109 AQWSSLSKMAKDKW
+1109 
-1123 IDQYLKQRNVDGKPL
+1123 
-1138 KAGEESRYDA
+1138 
-1148 YMREY
+1148 
-1153 NGDMEK
+1153 MEK

-1167 AFADFDATK
+1167 AFSDFDATK

-1183 ALLKRMKDLFQSIKS
+1183 ALLKRMRDLFQSIKS

-1216 ELNEGARKAKGEA
+1216 ELKEGAREAKGEA

-1238 NFRRW
+1238 NFKRW

-1259 YHGTGADIDAFR
+1259 YHGAKQDIEGGIFRMEKGMLGTGVYFTSSPQEAEFYTSNAVWRTDPNIIPAYVSIKNP
-1271 GRGRFYF
+1271 YF
-1278 AEKPEYAASFAGKYF
+1278 AKDKWDRG
-1293 DEYKRPNIMPVY
+1293 
-1305 LSVQKPLDLTA
+1305 A
-1316 LGGDFV
+1316 L
-1322 STNDLVAALEKAGA
+1322 KAKENG
-1336 IKTAQ
+1336 
-1341 AVKDRQFEKYGRKQ
+1341 
-1355 GVNVWEL
+1355 
-1362 WHESPIREA
+1362 H
-1371 VKDDGFDGVIQIEQ
+1371 DGVILMGANGKIEW
-1385 AAKDESSMH
+1385 AIPFA
-1394 ESRVVMVFN
+1394 

-1499 YSPLGYMQAR
+1499 YSPVGYMQAR

-1567 NLPEEKRSK
+1567 LLPNPKRSK
-1576 IANMDQLVARRDE
+1576 IPNMDQLVARRDE
-1589 FSAGELNGKPRA
+1589 FAAGELNGKPRV

-1608 RQMNQLNKSVLDIAL
+1608 KQMNQLNKSVLDIAL
-1623 AKGLINQEAYDK
+1623 AKGLINQKGYDK
-1635 FSSDIYYIP
+1635 FSGDIYYVP
-1644 FYKKMEEDGDI
+1644 FYKKMEEDGTI
-1655 SGAQTASGLTSQY
+1655 AGAQTASGLTSQY

-1711 VELGAAVPNLKVG
+1711 VELGAAVPNLKTG

-1737 GKPIEAKVD
+1737 GKPIEAKVE
-1746 EDGKVLYEAGV
+1746 EDGKEYAEGE

-1766 AGMAKV
+1766 AGMAKI

-1797 LGPKSKFILLMR
+1797 LGPKSKFLDIAR
-1809 DFKNMLQ
+1809 NFKNMLQ

-1835 AAMSVSDLKKNPFAN
+1835 AAMAASDLKKNPFAN

-1883 DQAKLIKRLIDQGV
+1883 DQAKLIKRLLDQGV
-1897 PGNSILDTKEK
+1897 PGDSILDTKEK

-2064 MALRVPKPFEVG
+2064 VALRVPKPFEVG

-2098 FGESLGRTLWDTFSL
+2098 FGESLSRTLWDTFSL

>member
-1 LAGAGTGLVAREL
+1 
-14 AKRGVKEAAEKILK
+14 
-28 ERGEDA
+28 
-34 AKVYFEKAAKDVALD
+34 
-49 IGKKRGQTAALAG
+49 
-62 QAAFY
+62 
-67 GTGQTTSRAVEEA
+67 
-80 EKLGGTATDIEL
+80 
-92 ARVLPAAA
+92 
-100 VSTVAE
+100 
-106 FIGDK
+106 
-111 IALGALKGIKPGEPG
+111 
-126 KFVTTDLAKNILL
+126 
-139 NIGLT
+139 
-144 GTKEVPVEVIQSA
+144 
-157 AERFGAKL
+157 
-165 SLTDAQ
+165 
-171 ALKEYID
+171 
-178 ATASSYGMAVAP
+178 
-190 GVGGGVRQTMAERAK
+190 
-205 PTPEVPPATPPAPPP
+205 
-220 PALEYKPEPF
+220 
-230 IQFPDGTVAKRSEVE
+230 
-245 AYIKTLPEDQ
+245 
-255 QMAMRAKLLG
+255 
-265 LAPQEAEAPPTEPT
+265 
-279 KALEYKPEPLIVYP
+279 
-293 DGSVARSSEVETY
+293 
-306 IQSLP
+306 
-311 EDEQVAAR
+311 
-319 AKLLGMG
+319 
-326 EEATRV
+326 
-332 TPEMLRK
+332 
-339 LGIRGRAPVIQ
+339 
-350 RLSGLELTDPKV
+350 
-362 TEELTNFAAQP
+362 
-373 YASPEVRGNIFGFL
+373 
-387 NTIKPVEPAAE
+387 
-398 APVAPVAEAPVEPAA
+398 
-413 PAAPPVAPA
+413 
-422 PVVEAAAPVVEEKP
+422 
-436 AREPST
+436 
-442 RKEAEAF
+442 
-449 GKAIGAAQPYPGELR
+449 
-464 GRVNLPAQK
+464 
-473 AAKEGNFQGVLSA
+473 
-486 LEKSKNVIVAEIAKR
+486 
-501 AKSLGTKIVIDDNAE
+501 
-516 ETYTGRSELMRQM
+516 
-529 SIDGA
+529 
-534 KMHLEALNKIRA
+534 
-546 LAPKIDAL
+546 
-554 PDGFRL
+554 
-560 GYDITG
+560 
-566 EKINAIDGGKD
+566 
-577 VGRMSLE
+577 
-584 DIADVGHSMFAPL
+584 
-597 ATGPFKLKTKED
+597 
-609 FKRLQKAYED
+609 
-619 LTSEYGENAL
+619 
-629 QLTSTGSAE
+629 
-638 MRGVAGVYDADTDTI
+638 
-653 RVPEYFAKREEVLS
+653 
-667 HEIVHAQ
+667 
-674 TVQSIANPTL
+674 
-684 RQKPIVARLNKLY
+684 
-697 EHVKKELES
+697 
-706 RPGRAPYGIQSI
+706 
-718 QEFVAEGMGNPA
+718 
-730 FQFLLKKIKYENT
+730 
-743 SAWDSFVQ
+743 
-751 TIANLIGVKRDTA
+751 
-764 FTELLSIY
+764 
-772 SDLTTE
+772 
-778 QKAPAAPTVEA
+778 
-789 AAPKAEAPPTLD
+789 
-801 TSDIKEVKG
+801 
-810 RHPQVQ
+810 
-816 AAAKLLQE
+816 
-824 KKMSREE
+824 
-831 FEKYVDAYK
+831 
-840 PIETIKAETLYPPS
+840 
-854 SVESMAKAIR
+854 
-864 GTENKKK
+864 
-871 INIPIADGIRVGLR
+871 
-885 MDLPARDQ
+885 
-893 GVPVVSIHEGKPND
+893 
-907 DPKTGKPYKSS
+907 
-918 GKVIGYGSTGY
+918 
-929 IKDVFFA
+929 
-936 PRDQEK
+936 
-942 SLVMGIEPV
+942 
-951 KNPLQTAE
+951 
-959 GTWVNLSP
+959 
-967 EETYTRVKELMKDPA
+967 
-982 WKQVGFDPARHG
+982 
-994 YFYDRKTREPVVSAS
+994 
-1009 EMYQVGQF
+1009 
-1017 LLAKDVKYA
+1017 
-1026 PKSDFLYS
+1026 
-1034 LGGERAQV
+1034 
-1042 QAFEQTLRSL
+1042 
-1052 LNKFGLKDVG
+1052 
-1062 LKILDGMTD
+1062 
-1071 SGSYAAQ
+1071 
-1078 LIRIAADAANPVRT
+1078 
-1092 LRHEAIHAL
+1092 
-1101 RELGFFTD
+1101 
-1109 AQWSSLSKMAKDKW
+1109 
-1123 IDQYLKQRNVDGKPL
+1123 
-1138 KAGEESRYDA
+1138 
-1148 YMREY
+1148 
-1153 NGDMEK
+1153 
-1159 ITEEAVSD
+1159 
-1167 AFADFDATK
+1167 
-1176 PPAGMLQ
+1176 
-1183 ALLKRMKDLFQSIKS
+1183 
-1198 ALTKVESPEQIF
+1198 
-1210 GKVEKG
+1210 
-1216 ELNEGARKAKGEA
+1216 
-1229 KSLRDRATA
+1229 
-1238 NFRRW
+1238 
-1243 FGDSKVVDE
+1243 
-1252 KGEPLVV
+1252 
-1259 YHGTGADIDAFR
+1259 
-1271 GRGRFYF
+1271 
-1278 AEKPEYAASFAGKYF
+1278 
-1293 DEYKRPNIMPVY
+1293 
-1305 LSVQKPLDLTA
+1305 
-1316 LGGDFV
+1316 
-1322 STNDLVAALEKAGA
+1322 
-1336 IKTAQ
+1336 
-1341 AVKDRQFEKYGRKQ
+1341 
-1355 GVNVWEL
+1355 
-1362 WHESPIREA
+1362 
-1371 VKDDGFDGVIQIEQ
+1371 
-1385 AAKDESSMH
+1385 
-1394 ESRVVMVFN
+1394 
-1403 PTQIKSAIGNNGDYS
+1403 
-1418 LTNADIRK
+1418 
-1426 SIGGIKAAAQ
+1426 
-1436 KALQKQPMPEKGLGH
+1436 
-1451 VKQDLKN
+1451 
-1458 LAQPIFFAQNKTI
+1458 
-1471 LDRIDGMKDRFWQRV
+1471 
-1486 AQNTADQFRTIKE
+1486 
-1499 YSPLGYMQAR
+1499 MQAR

-1711 VELGAAVPNLKVG
+1711 VELGAAVPNLKTG

-1737 GKPIEAKVD
+1737 GKPIEAKVE
-1746 EDGKVLYEAGV
+1746 EDGKEYAEGE

-1766 AGMAKV
+1766 AGMAKI

-1797 LGPKSKFILLMR
+1797 LGPKSKFLDIAR
-1809 DFKNMLQ
+1809 NFKNMLQ

-1835 AAMSVSDLKKNPFAN
+1835 AAMAASDLKKNPFAN

-1883 DQAKLIKRLIDQGV
+1883 DQAKLIKRLLDQGV
-1897 PGNSILDTKEK
+1897 PGDSILDTKEK

>member
-1 LAGAGTGLVAREL
+1 MNIAQVRAQYPQYQDLSDKQLADALHAKFYSDIPIQDYYGRIGLAPTTGAFAAGVKSYLPQVQETFGGLKTLLGVGAERVLGEGQISRGLIESGAASMKEAEAKRQPFMTAERGSFTDALDKGVGAVLTEWLPYQAGSGAMQLLESLGLMGAGALAGSALPGPGTIAGAGTGLVAREL
-14 AKRGVKEAAEKILK
+14 AKKGVKEAAEKILK

-34 AKVYFEKAAKDVALD
+34 AKAYFENEAKKAARK
-49 IGKKRGQTAALAG
+49 IGGTAAIGA

-126 KFVTTDLAKNILL
+126 KFVAADLAKNILL

-178 ATASSYGMAVAP
+178 ATAASYGMAVAP

-205 PTPEVPPATPPAPPP
+205 PAPEVPPAAPPP
-220 PALEYKPEPF
+220 VAPKVEPEVEPEKPMITRVMNMASQQNGYGLLEQQKQRLLAELQTEDIKKELTF
-230 IQFPDGTVAKRSEVE
+230 IQEIQDRMNIETAQRLTPSGKSPFEITPEFLTELGIKPTAAVARRIKGKSLDDPAVATELETYANKYASEEAKPKILEFVQSLKPPVE
-245 AYIKTLPEDQ
+245 PI
-255 QMAMRAKLLG
+255 
-265 LAPQEAEAPPTEPT
+265 APPVP
-279 KALEYKPEPLIVYP
+279 
-293 DGSVARSSEVETY
+293 
-306 IQSLP
+306 
-311 EDEQVAAR
+311 
-319 AKLLGMG
+319 
-326 EEATRV
+326 
-332 TPEMLRK
+332 
-339 LGIRGRAPVIQ
+339 
-350 RLSGLELTDPKV
+350 
-362 TEELTNFAAQP
+362 
-373 YASPEVRGNIFGFL
+373 
-387 NTIKPVEPAAE
+387 PAAE
-398 APVAPVAEAPVEPAA
+398 APAAPVAEAAAA
-413 PAAPPVAPA
+413 PVPPPVAPAPPPVAAVEPSVAEDSELVTAA
-422 PVVEAAAPVVEEKP
+422 PVVEAAAPAAPKFEPQIISRQP
-436 AREPST
+436 APDGMEVHVFTTTDGYGTGLFDADANQYVNGSVT
-442 RKEAEAF
+442 RFAGEDTLPKAEAR
-449 GKAIGAAQPYPGELR
+449 AAE
-464 GRVNLPAQK
+464 
-473 AAKEGNFQGVLSA
+473 
-486 LEKSKNVIVAEIAKR
+486 
-501 AKSLGTKIVIDDNAE
+501 
-516 ETYTGRSELMRQM
+516 M
-529 SIDGA
+529 
-534 KMHLEALNKIRA
+534 
-546 LAPKIDAL
+546 
-554 PDGFRL
+554 
-560 GYDITG
+560 
-566 EKINAIDGGKD
+566 
-577 VGRMSLE
+577 
-584 DIADVGHSMFAPL
+584 
-597 ATGPFKLKTKED
+597 
-609 FKRLQKAYED
+609 LQKA
-619 LTSEYGENAL
+619 T
-629 QLTSTGSAE
+629 
-638 MRGVAGVYDADTDTI
+638 
-653 RVPEYFAKREEVLS
+653 P
-667 HEIVHAQ
+667 
-674 TVQSIANPTL
+674 
-684 RQKPIVARLNKLY
+684 
-697 EHVKKELES
+697 
-706 RPGRAPYGIQSI
+706 
-718 QEFVAEGMGNPA
+718 
-730 FQFLLKKIKYENT
+730 
-743 SAWDSFVQ
+743 
-751 TIANLIGVKRDTA
+751 
-764 FTELLSIY
+764 
-772 SDLTTE
+772 
-778 QKAPAAPTVEA
+778 VEA
-789 AAPKAEAPPTLD
+789 AAPKAEAPAAPAESDKKALEEKRQMIADMIETKKANREAVPEAWVKKLADVTAQLRGETIEEDVTYSMEVPGHPLFDGPPVLRNLVPIKVKDSAAAQRALD
-801 TSDIKEVKG
+801 RALDLEKEVATEFYSA
-810 RHPQVQ
+810 RQ
-816 AAAKLLQE
+816 ALSVAKTAAQKKAAQARVKKLNDQGWDE
-824 KKMSREE
+824 
-831 FEKYVDAYK
+831 DALK
-840 PIETIKAETLYPPS
+840 TLRTETIGELSRLVDVTKAPE
-854 SVESMAKAIR
+854 AK
-864 GTENKKK
+864 
-871 INIPIADGIRVGLR
+871 
-885 MDLPARDQ
+885 
-893 GVPVVSIHEGKPND
+893 
-907 DPKTGKPYKSS
+907 
-918 GKVIGYGSTGY
+918 
-929 IKDVFFA
+929 
-936 PRDQEK
+936 
-942 SLVMGIEPV
+942 
-951 KNPLQTAE
+951 
-959 GTWVNLSP
+959 
-967 EETYTRVKELMKDPA
+967 
-982 WKQVGFDPARHG
+982 
-994 YFYDRKTREPVVSAS
+994 
-1009 EMYQVGQF
+1009 
-1017 LLAKDVKYA
+1017 
-1026 PKSDFLYS
+1026 S

-1042 QAFEQTLRSL
+1042 QAKEDQEPDNFLYSVEPTIKSDRLPSYKRGVEKWRRKLEKGEISPNEFAMWVDMIARRVDISKQEKEFKGRERGADFIRQRLLEAKRRGDLSEEAVDFAEWFIQRNPALVDDLGISIRKPKEDGVGGMYSEMARVMYLMKERGNDQTIVHEILHHLERMMPADVQTAIRKNWIRSL
-1052 LNKFGLKDVG
+1052 MEAQKTAETDVEKEFFANLIDYHFANGPRSKLNAAIEAIKDGKVDRLLYQYTSPSEFWAVNGSEIMQSRFDVKGALLQRLRRWLSELKEKARDLFGLNSTAP
-1062 LKILDGMTD
+1062 IIRALD
-1071 SGSYAAQ
+1071 
-1078 LIRIAADAANPVRT
+1078 
-1092 LRHEAIHAL
+1092 
-1101 RELGFFTD
+1101 
-1109 AQWSSLSKMAKDKW
+1109 SLSKG
-1123 IDQYLKQRNVDGKPL
+1123 DGKFVSKTL
-1138 KAGEESRYDA
+1138 LDDV
-1148 YMREY
+1148 RETRQVI
-1153 NGDMEK
+1153 E
-1159 ITEEAVSD
+1159 
-1167 AFADFDATK
+1167 
-1176 PPAGMLQ
+1176 
-1183 ALLKRMKDLFQSIKS
+1183 R
-1198 ALTKVESPEQIF
+1198 
-1210 GKVEKG
+1210 
-1216 ELNEGARKAKGEA
+1216 EGAGKEAGEA

-1259 YHGTGADIDAFR
+1259 YHGSDEEFTVFDKKKMR
-1271 GRGRFYF
+1271 EGRYGKRFYF
-1278 AEKPEYAASFAGKYF
+1278 ADTPERAKAYGK
-1293 DEYKRPNIMPVY
+1293 NVMPVY
-1305 LSVQKPLDLTA
+1305 LRITNPGF
-1316 LGGDFV
+1316 GGDG
-1322 STNDLVAALEKAGA
+1322 LIAGSEVGNR
-1336 IKTAQ
+1336 I
-1341 AVKDRQFEKYGRKQ
+1341 Y
-1355 GVNVWEL
+1355 
-1362 WHESPIREA
+1362 
-1371 VKDDGFDGVIQIEQ
+1371 
-1385 AAKDESSMH
+1385 
-1394 ESRVVMVFN
+1394 MVFE

-1458 LAQPIFFAQNKTI
+1458 LAQSIFFAQNKTI

-1576 IANMDQLVARRDE
+1576 IPNMDQLVARRDE

-1623 AKGLINQEAYDK
+1623 AKGLIDQKGYDK
-1635 FSSDIYYIP
+1635 FSGDIYYVP
-1644 FYKKMEEDGDI
+1644 FYKKMEEDGTI
-1655 SGAQTASGLTSQY
+1655 AGAQTASGLTSQD
-1668 FSKELKGGDKPF
+1668 FSKELKGSDKPF

-1711 VELGAAVPNLKVG
+1711 VELGAAVPNLKTG

-1746 EDGKVLYEAGV
+1746 EDGREYAEGE

-1766 AGMAKV
+1766 AGMAKI

-1823 IFKTNNLIRDSV
+1823 IFKVNNLIRDSV
-1835 AAMSVSDLKKNPFAN
+1835 AAMAVSDLKKNPVAN
-1850 VIEGI
+1850 VLKGI
-1855 SLSKKDSPTYISAL
+1855 SLSDKDSPTYISAL

-1883 DQAKLIKRLIDQGV
+1883 DQAKLIKRLLDQGV
-1897 PGNSILDTKEK
+1897 PGDSILDTKEK
-1908 ITKGLKNA
+1908 ITKGLKTA
-1916 WDAYQH
+1916 WDAYQN
-1922 LGDRSE
+1922 LGDKSE

-1938 MRDKGMNHLQ
+1938 MRDKGMTHLQ

-1966 AFRLLTQVVP
+1966 AFRFFTQVVP

-2064 MALRVPKPFEVG
+2064 VALRVPKPFEVG

-2081 VERTLEQI
+2081 AERTLEQI

-2270 EEKGDQIALAK
+2270 EEKGDKIALAK

-2291 NVRKQIR
+2291 NIRKQIQ